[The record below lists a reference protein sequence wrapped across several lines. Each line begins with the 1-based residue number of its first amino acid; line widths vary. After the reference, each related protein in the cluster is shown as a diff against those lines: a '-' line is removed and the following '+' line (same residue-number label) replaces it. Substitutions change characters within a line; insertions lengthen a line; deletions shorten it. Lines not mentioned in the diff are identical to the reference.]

1 MFNTEVLDSAFQS
14 LAADDNTSGM
24 ISNDNYNKNNRK
36 FTNILLTRLCI
47 YSLLRLQEDFRSSSS
62 RPLLPGI
69 VIANAGNT
77 WDFYQFC
84 RIYKATVVRHK
95 RDFTKNNYK
104 KSFYF
109 PSTSQSNY

>member
-1 MFNTEVLDSAFQS
+1 MFDTEVLDSTFQS
-14 LAADDNTSGM
+14 LAADDNTSFI

-36 FTNILLTRLCI
+36 FTNILLARLCI
-47 YSLLRLQEDFRSSSS
+47 YYLLRLQEDFGSSSS

-69 VIANAGNT
+69 VIVNAGNT
-77 WDFYQFC
+77 LDFYQFC
-84 RIYKATVVRHK
+84 RIYKATGVIHK
-95 RDFTKNNYK
+95 REYTKNN